1 MRRYNEGE
9 KDKIFK
15 GSIFVEFKTLESL
28 NKVLEMSELKY
39 NDEVLVVETKN
50 NYFERKSSESKQE
63 KKSKNSSNNTSTDT
77 AGTTQSSDKT
87 TTKIRQSGAVLHFNG
102 CGDDTSRE
110 DIKEYFRQFASVA
123 WIDFQ
128 RGNKEGYVRFEEED
142 AAKIAMEGVM
152 KHVPEGGKTQLCG
165 GDSQMKVL
173 EGDEE
178 MVYWEKMA
186 VDQDKRRKKKGWPK
200 GGPQKG
206 ERESE
211 GKEDEMIINRRKEM
225 EKTSKRF
232 IKGRTSHKSN
242 KRRST

>member
-1 MRRYNEGE
+1 MWCV
-9 KDKIFK
+9 
-15 GSIFVEFKTLESL
+15 FV
-28 NKVLEMSELKY
+28 
-39 NDEVLVVETKN
+39 
-50 NYFERKSSESKQE
+50 
-63 KKSKNSSNNTSTDT
+63 
-77 AGTTQSSDKT
+77 
-87 TTKIRQSGAVLHFNG
+87 
-102 CGDDTSRE
+102 
-110 DIKEYFRQFASVA
+110 
-123 WIDFQ
+123 
-128 RGNKEGYVRFEEED
+128 
-142 AAKIAMEGVM
+142 
-152 KHVPEGGKTQLCG
+152 
-165 GDSQMKVL
+165 
-173 EGDEE
+173 GDEE